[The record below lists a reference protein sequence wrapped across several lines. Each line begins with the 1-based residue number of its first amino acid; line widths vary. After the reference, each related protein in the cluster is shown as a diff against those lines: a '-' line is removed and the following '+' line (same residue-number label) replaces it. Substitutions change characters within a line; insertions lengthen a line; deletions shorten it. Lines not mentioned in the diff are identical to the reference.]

1 MFERTVLRQNA
12 AIRGNSQDVRCN
24 YARRKVVEGV
34 RLEGRHPSAF
44 VRKMRLV
51 PGGLHGMVPRTRYPW
66 RS

>member
-1 MFERTVLRQNA
+1 M
-12 AIRGNSQDVRCN
+12 
-24 YARRKVVEGV
+24 
-34 RLEGRHPSAF
+34 RLIGLAVILNVGLLGRHSRHPSAF